1 MDHATL
7 DIERLI
13 SYPVV
18 KTTKTQVLARIIKS
32 GDRYL
37 VGLHRF
43 YTPEV
48 GQPKQSK
55 GVYFPLQAWEN
66 FLYFLPRLDEKVQA
80 LLKELPKKQFID
92 INHPSGS
99 KLTTTTSLKETN
111 ETSSSTSPQKASE
124 ASIPLDSREELT
136 IERTSLNPQFCAK
149 PTKRLNADVNF
160 LQAKFPRTA
169 PTTSKAWYI

>member
-1 MDHATL
+1 
-7 DIERLI
+7 
-13 SYPVV
+13 
-18 KTTKTQVLARIIKS
+18 
-32 GDRYL
+32 
-37 VGLHRF
+37 
-43 YTPEV
+43 
-48 GQPKQSK
+48 
-55 GVYFPLQAWEN
+55 VYFSLQAREN
-66 FLYFLPRLDEKVQA
+66 FKYFLPRLDEKVQA

-149 PTKRLNADVNF
+149 PTKRLDAGVEF
-160 LQAKFPRTA
+160 LQAKRPRIGPA
-169 PTTSKAWYI
+169 AFKSCEYLRSPT